1 MTNTQQIIKDS
12 KFIPEIKKIL
22 FEDCFAQLEG
32 TFGISNSGNFE
43 SLSNLPNIREGTDSF
58 EIRKKLEKYVT
69 HKKESGVAPEEAVV
83 DFVKEYA
90 FTYLNRFVAF
100 KMMEERK
107 ILRQTVSRE
116 FESNSFKF
124 YLADHTEDE
133 RRWKQ
138 GNMYEAYKNFIHWQ
152 CRELCKDNEIK
163 VLFDPDNIVSHIFP
177 QERTLKH
184 IFKLINQE
192 KLALIWKEDEV
203 IGWVY
208 QYFIEDDKDKVFDK
222 IYRQKQKMDLRDI
235 APATQIF
242 TPRWIVQYL
251 VENTLGRLWIRM
263 HPDTRLIEK
272 MKYYV
277 PNENDKEL
285 IPLKPAKEIT
295 LLDPACGTMHFGMVA
310 FDLFYEM
317 YLEEIENTGKDRWL
331 ESPSCEK
338 EALIPASIIKNNLYG
353 IDIDLRSIQLSALS
367 LYLKAKSKYREI
379 LIEKYNLIHT
389 DIPAFSD
396 EAINEFVDS
405 LSPKYDLT
413 KKLFKLIM
421 PELAKVYYLGSLLKI
436 EDIINSFLEE
446 QYTTLSKQFGRQIH
460 FAFAIKKEQ
469 EEILFK
475 KELVW
480 PEVKKELR
488 DALNEFIE
496 QTNGNTDPFM
506 AQQTR
511 KGVYLIDTI
520 MKRYDIVVCN
530 PPYSGKRNMNPA
542 LKEDLTNLY
551 PKKDGDLYTVF
562 IDRCLDLT
570 SNNNGFCG
578 MVTIH
583 SFMFTSSY
591 EQIRKDILGNTS
603 IETLC
608 HLGTRTEFDVANKTA
623 QGFTMYV
630 LCKNSRYKDAS
641 KSVYFR
647 LVLENEEEKRLA
659 FEEAL
664 DKYLKG
670 DKSEKVYVL
679 EQEKLKTIPGWP
691 FVYWVSDNVR
701 SLFEKN
707 KKLIESAKPC
717 QGLATTDNF
726 RFVRFWWEVGVNDI
740 TFDCQ
745 DLSISKNYKWIPYA
759 KGGDVNKW
767 YGSQLNIVNWQN
779 NGKEIKDNVLRK
791 YTYLNSWVWVVKNSE
806 YYTKEGITY
815 TEMAKNT
822 CARYLPRGYIFDVKG
837 SCIFSKSIN
846 SNLLLS
852 IINSKMVDFLLKLLN
867 PTVSTQVGDISR
879 IPLPIEGKEEIEKI
893 ILLNFYKCINIRK
906 TMIKGDEISWE
917 FISPPYWIT
926 GIIETLEREKHLAI
940 FESEISEAVY
950 KLYDITQEDIDQI
963 ESEFGRLPGQFPK
976 INNLNDDELKIIKSL
991 YLEKHI
997 PSEVINQN
1005 KESSDEESEE
1015 AKDIQQESTNRKG
1028 KNKRYLTLEEICL
1041 ASGFHPE
1048 TVYEYIKSNHL
1059 ERDEERFGLAVRY
1072 ISYALGV
1079 VMGRF
1084 KVDSIKPDDDGITV
1098 MDEGHSDDATARVR
1112 DVLDKILNENEAKE
1126 VINIIGGDLRKFLM
1140 NDFFIKYHIPMYKKR
1155 PVYWLSQTVKKNYGF
1170 YIYNLKFNQDTLY
1183 SLIQK
1188 YIVPRI
1194 NLEKLRLMDIYNK
1207 KETVKIPKEEKE
1219 MEKLIAKSEEF
1230 LEELELFKQDI
1241 QEVIDTGFKPDI
1253 DDGVILNMAPLY
1265 KLIPWKEPEK
1275 YYKNLQMGQY
1285 EWAHVSRYFKK

>member
-12 KFIPEIKKIL
+12 KFIPEMKKIL

-32 TFGISNSGNFE
+32 TFGISKSGTFE
-43 SLSNLPNIREGTDSF
+43 SLTNLPNIKEGTENF
-58 EIRKKLEKYVT
+58 EIRKKLEKYVR

-100 KMMEERK
+100 KMMEGRK

-116 FESNSFKF
+116 FDSNSFKF
-124 YLADHTEDE
+124 YLADHAEDE
-133 RRWKQ
+133 KRWKQ
-138 GNMYEAYKNFIHWQ
+138 GNVYEAYKNFIRWQ
-152 CRELCKDNEIK
+152 CRELCKDYEIK
-163 VLFDPDNIVSHIFP
+163 VLFDPDNLVSQIFP

-192 KLALIWKEDEV
+192 KLAQIWKEDEV

-208 QYFIEDDKDKVFDK
+208 QYFIEDDKEKVFDK
-222 IYRQKQKMDLRDI
+222 IYTQKQKMDLTDI

-251 VENTLGRLWIRM
+251 VENTVGRLWIRM

-277 PNENDKEL
+277 SNENDKEL
-285 IPLKPAKEIT
+285 IPLKPVKEIT

-317 YLEEIENTGKDRWL
+317 YLEEIENAGKDRWA
-331 ESPSCEK
+331 ENPSCEK
-338 EALIPASIIKNNLYG
+338 EALISALIIENNLYG

-367 LYLKAKSKYREI
+367 LYLKAKRKFKEI
-379 LIEKYNLIHT
+379 TIEKYNLIHT

-396 EAINEFVDS
+396 ESINEFIDL
-405 LSPKYDLT
+405 LSPKYELT
-413 KKLFKLIM
+413 KKLFKIVM
-421 PELAKVYYLGSLLKI
+421 PELAKAYYLGSLLKL
-436 EDIINSFLEE
+436 EDIINSFLEK
-446 QYTTLSKQFGRQIH
+446 QYTILSKKFGKQIH
-460 FAFAIKKEQ
+460 FAFAIEKEQ

-480 PEVKKELR
+480 SEIKEELR
-488 DALNEFIE
+488 HALNDFIG
-496 QTNGNTDPFM
+496 QVNGDKDSYM
-506 AQQTR
+506 AEESK
-511 KGVYLIDTI
+511 KGIYLIDAL
-520 MKRYDIVVCN
+520 MRKHDVVVCN
-530 PPYSGKRNMNPA
+530 PPYSGRRNMNA
-542 LKEDLTNLY
+542 VLKENLTSLY

-570 SNNNGFCG
+570 SKNNGFCG

-583 SFMFTSSY
+583 SFMFTSSH
-591 EQIRKDILGNTS
+591 EQIRKDIIENTS

-623 QGFTMYV
+623 QGFAMYS
-630 LCKNSRYKDAS
+630 LCKSSKQKDIS

-670 DKSEKVYVL
+670 EKLDKVYVL
-679 EQEKLKTIPGWP
+679 EQNKLKIIPGWP
-691 FVYWVSDNVR
+691 FVYWVSDKIR
-701 SLFEKN
+701 EIF
-707 KKLIESAKPC
+707 KKILLGDIAKAC
-717 QGLATTDNF
+717 QGIATADND
-726 RFVRFWWEVGVNDI
+726 RFLRLWWEVGIENIYFNCKSHDEAKSS
-740 TFDCQ
+740 
-745 DLSISKNYKWIPYA
+745 LKKWFPYM
-759 KGGDVNKW
+759 KGGKVNRW
-767 YGSQLNIVNWQN
+767 FGNQEYVINWQYD
-779 NGKEIKDNVLRK
+779 GKELYDFTSKAVVRNPSYYFLEGV
-791 YTYLNSWVWVVKNSE
+791 TYSFLTVSNLSV
-806 YYTKEGITY
+806 
-815 TEMAKNT
+815 
-822 CARYLPRGYIFDVKG
+822 RYLPHGFVFDVIG
-837 SCIFSKSIN
+837 SSIFPQKIDVYC
-846 SNLLLS
+846 LLGIL
-852 IINSKMVDFLLKLLN
+852 NSKIVSYLIKIIS
-867 PTVSTQVGDISR
+867 PTIAYQVGDIAR
-879 IPLPIEGKEEIEKI
+879 IPFPDQTKYPELIERVEKTVK
-893 ILLNFYKCINIRK
+893 KCIELK
-906 TMIKGDEISWE
+906 KEDTKKVEISWE
-917 FISPPYWIT
+917 FISPLYWTT
-926 GIIETLEREKHLAI
+926 GIIETLEREKQLAI
-940 FESEISEAVY
+940 FESDISESVY
-950 KLYDITQEDIDQI
+950 KLYDIAREDIDQI
-963 ESEFGRLPGQFPK
+963 ENEFGWLPGQFPK

-1015 AKDIQQESTNRKG
+1015 AEDIQQESANRKG

-1048 TVYEYIKSNHL
+1048 TVYEYIKANNL
-1059 ERDEERFGLAVRY
+1059 ERDEERLNLAVRY

-1084 KVDSIKPDDDGITV
+1084 KVEGIKPDDDGITV
-1098 MDEGHSDDATARVR
+1098 MDEGHSDDATGRTR

-1126 VINIIGGDLRKFLM
+1126 IIDIVGGDLRKFLM

-1155 PVYWLSQTVKKNYGF
+1155 PVYWLLQTAKKKYGF
-1170 YIYNLKFNQDTLY
+1170 YIYNLKFTQDTLY

-1194 NLEKLRLMDIYNK
+1194 NLEKSRLKDIYYK
-1207 KETVKIPKEEKE
+1207 KETASTPKEERE
-1219 MEKLIAKSEEF
+1219 MEKFIAKSEEF

-1253 DDGVILNMAPLY
+1253 DDGVILNMASLY
-1265 KLIPWKEPEK
+1265 KLIPWKELKK